1 MLEIMIKN
9 LEIVE
14 VSHLLQHE
22 QTIDVNLL
30 RLKEGMLNIG
40 QLVDPLIIDRKSKT
54 VLDGNHRRRVLELI
68 KVPHAVC
75 QVVDYESPRIEIG
88 GWLPVNESLT
98 AEKAKASKL
107 KLEDVDFEQGKH
119 AIEKKRAAFMLC
131 NRKRNECC
139 LVEPGAYDL
148 QEMLDAQQRV
158 LKAVNNGD
166 KFLYIADDSVEEQ
179 LAAGRTALFRRNFTK
194 KEVVAEALAG
204 RPLPP
209 KSTRHM
215 IPDRIIRL
223 NMRLGWLHQTKDE
236 ARKYLENMLHDRVY
250 NGNVRRYTEPVIVI
264 Y

>member
-9 LEIVE
+9 LEIVP
-14 VSHLLQHE
+14 VSELLQHE
-22 QTIDVNLL
+22 QIIESNLL

-54 VLDGNHRRRVLELI
+54 VLDGNHRLKVLEII

-75 QVVDYESPRIEIG
+75 QLVDYESEKIRIG
-88 GWLPVNESLT
+88 GWFPVAQTIN
-98 AEKAKASKL
+98 AEEL
-107 KLEDVDFEQGKH
+107 KKTGFEVETVDFETGKNT
-119 AIEKKRAAFMLC
+119 INERGAAFMLVNKKINTC
-131 NRKRNECC
+131 D
-139 LVEPGAYDL
+139 LVEPENYDL
-148 QEMLDAQQRV
+148 LGMIEAQKKV
-158 LKAVNNGD
+158 LGKFNKD
-166 KFLYIADDSVEEQ
+166 EFLYIADDMIEPYLEKGSSV
-179 LAAGRTALFRRNFTK
+179 FYRRNFTK
-194 KEVVAEALAG
+194 KEVVAEAIAH

-223 NMRLGWLHQTKDE
+223 NMRLGWLHQSKE
-236 ARKYLENMLHDRVY
+236 EGKRYLENTLHDRVY